1 MNVSLAVYAMNSL
14 KNSFQY
20 PDLEAT
26 TFWMVLRVIGVDITA
41 HGELAKRLKKKDQ
54 SPEPPG
60 NTGIHRVDR
69 KLTKGGTG

>member
-26 TFWMVLRVIGVDITA
+26 TFWMVLRVIGVDSTS

-54 SPEPPG
+54 GILAS
-60 NTGIHRVDR
+60 TGWIESLPKVAQVS
-69 KLTKGGTG
+69 